1 MKRLMLIV
9 AITFAGLLASYAQ
22 EASPEDYKILSG
34 KLNTPTEE
42 AFKSLL
48 QVGLQHGFE
57 LKEYCKE
64 LNYMQILKEIGAEM
78 PELDKGKRM
87 HKKLTWTFHIIGDT
101 LTAQCKVVYT
111 SNGEL
116 YTVFYDNSDNYQPF
130 APIKEQLN
138 KLCPQGV
145 KSKVIP
151 LWQSKYSINYK

>member
-1 MKRLMLIV
+1 MKRLLIIV
-9 AITFAGLLASYAQ
+9 AITFAGLLSSNAQ
-22 EASPEDYKILSG
+22 EASPEDYKVLSG

-78 PELDKGKRM
+78 PELDRGNRM
-87 HKKLTWTFHIIGDT
+87 HKNLTWTFQVIGDSI
-101 LTAQCKVVYT
+101 TAQCKVVYT

-116 YTVFYDNSDNYQPF
+116 YTVFHYDSQNYQPF
-130 APIKEQLN
+130 APIKEQLDR
-138 KLCPQGV
+138 LCPQGV
-145 KSKVIP
+145 NSKIIP
-151 LWQSKYSINYK
+151 VWKSKYSINYK